1 MLYPAI
7 EQVKELFENYKTVP
21 VFYELLM
28 DSCTPI
34 QLFNC
39 LHEAYD
45 DCFILESV
53 DNKDQWGRYS
63 YVGIDPKCE
72 YILDKHVVTVKEKG
86 KADETV
92 KVDDPIAFFSEIIEG
107 HKSPRFN
114 NYPKLTGGLIGFFAY
129 DMIRYFEKTLCNP
142 PEDDLKLP
150 DADLHLFE
158 KIVAYDHLSNKAVI
172 ILNINKSD
180 DLETK
185 YKECEKICNEVVETL
200 RNYKPVMKTPKTMED
215 NITVKS
221 NITKEHYLA
230 NVEKAKEYIK
240 EGDIFQIVPS
250 QRFEIDNPPDSF
262 DVYRMLRSTNPSPYL
277 YYFKHNDY
285 AVAGA

>member
-1 MLYPAI
+1 
-7 EQVKELFENYKTVP
+7 
-21 VFYELLM
+21 
-28 DSCTPI
+28 
-34 QLFNC
+34 
-39 LHEAYD
+39 
-45 DCFILESV
+45 
-53 DNKDQWGRYS
+53 
-63 YVGIDPKCE
+63 
-72 YILDKHVVTVKEKG
+72 
-86 KADETV
+86 
-92 KVDDPIAFFSEIIEG
+92 
-107 HKSPRFN
+107 
-114 NYPKLTGGLIGFFAY
+114 
-129 DMIRYFEKTLCNP
+129 MIRYFEKTLCNP

-250 QRFEIDNPPDSF
+250 QRFEIDNPPDRTARF
-262 DVYRMLRSTNPSPYL
+262 AADRRALALRHGSIDASARDL
-277 YYFKHNDY
+277 RR
-285 AVAGA
+285 AIIQRAGRSAADRPGYEISAH

>member
-1 MLYPAI
+1 M
-7 EQVKELFENYKTVP
+7 
-21 VFYELLM
+21 
-28 DSCTPI
+28 
-34 QLFNC
+34 
-39 LHEAYD
+39 
-45 DCFILESV
+45 
-53 DNKDQWGRYS
+53 R
-63 YVGIDPKCE
+63 
-72 YILDKHVVTVKEKG
+72 KHCATQ
-86 KADETV
+86 
-92 KVDDPIAFFSEIIEG
+92 
-107 HKSPRFN
+107 
-114 NYPKLTGGLIGFFAY
+114 
-129 DMIRYFEKTLCNP
+129 

-230 NVEKAKEYIK
+230 NVEKAKKYIK

-262 DVYRMLRSTNPSPYL
+262 DVYECSAPLIRHLTFTTLSTMIMLLQALHLKCL
-277 YYFKHNDY
+277 YQ
-285 AVAGA
+285 

>member
-1 MLYPAI
+1 
-7 EQVKELFENYKTVP
+7 
-21 VFYELLM
+21 
-28 DSCTPI
+28 
-34 QLFNC
+34 
-39 LHEAYD
+39 
-45 DCFILESV
+45 
-53 DNKDQWGRYS
+53 
-63 YVGIDPKCE
+63 
-72 YILDKHVVTVKEKG
+72 
-86 KADETV
+86 
-92 KVDDPIAFFSEIIEG
+92 
-107 HKSPRFN
+107 
-114 NYPKLTGGLIGFFAY
+114 
-129 DMIRYFEKTLCNP
+129 MIRYFEKTLCNP

-250 QRFEIDNPPDSF
+250 QRFEIDNP
-262 DVYRMLRSTNPSPYL
+262 
-277 YYFKHNDY
+277 
-285 AVAGA
+285 A

>member
-1 MLYPAI
+1 M
-7 EQVKELFENYKTVP
+7 
-21 VFYELLM
+21 
-28 DSCTPI
+28 
-34 QLFNC
+34 
-39 LHEAYD
+39 
-45 DCFILESV
+45 
-53 DNKDQWGRYS
+53 
-63 YVGIDPKCE
+63 
-72 YILDKHVVTVKEKG
+72 
-86 KADETV
+86 V

-185 YKECEKICNEVVETL
+185 YKECEKIIALIDVE
-200 RNYKPVMKTPKTMED
+200 D
-215 NITVKS
+215 
-221 NITKEHYLA
+221 
-230 NVEKAKEYIK
+230 
-240 EGDIFQIVPS
+240 
-250 QRFEIDNPPDSF
+250 
-262 DVYRMLRSTNPSPYL
+262 
-277 YYFKHNDY
+277 YYSL
-285 AVAGA
+285 V